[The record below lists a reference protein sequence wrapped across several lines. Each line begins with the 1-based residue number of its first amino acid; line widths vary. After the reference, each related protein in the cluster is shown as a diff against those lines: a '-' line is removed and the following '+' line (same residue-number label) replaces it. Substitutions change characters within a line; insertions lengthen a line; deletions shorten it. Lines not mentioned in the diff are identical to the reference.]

1 MTSIEIRDNTYTGDQ
16 TFDQYPFE
24 LSNFQKWALQG
35 ISESKNIL
43 VTAKTGSGKT
53 LVLENA
59 LLHHVSKGKKV
70 IVTTPIK
77 ALSNYL
83 LNSLTHKYTEI
94 SFGIITG
101 DVLFNPDAQCVIM
114 TTEILRNLL

>member
-94 SFGIITG
+94 SFTI
-101 DVLFNPDAQCVIM
+101 LSNFNWIEFKSIWHLDRVIFR
-114 TTEILRNLL
+114 L

>member
-53 LVLENA
+53 LVL
-59 LLHHVSKGKKV
+59 
-70 IVTTPIK
+70 
-77 ALSNYL
+77 
-83 LNSLTHKYTEI
+83 
-94 SFGIITG
+94 
-101 DVLFNPDAQCVIM
+101 
-114 TTEILRNLL
+114 